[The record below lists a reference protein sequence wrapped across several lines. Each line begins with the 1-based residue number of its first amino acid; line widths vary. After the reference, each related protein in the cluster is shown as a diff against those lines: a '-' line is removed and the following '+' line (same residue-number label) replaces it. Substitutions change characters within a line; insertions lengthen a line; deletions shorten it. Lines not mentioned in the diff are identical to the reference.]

1 VILAICDFLRSTIMH
16 RILRG
21 GIAAA
26 GVLAFLPGAKALAH
40 GFAGDRFFP
49 ATILTDDPFVAD
61 EASLPTIALDPTA
74 ADGTREIGVGSDLSM
89 LITPKWD
96 FTLSDEWDHLKTPG
110 FPATSGTGGLT
121 TGTQYQLFI
130 NAEHEAM
137 ALAAFDVTWGNSGA
151 TSVGAPA
158 FTTLSPT
165 FDFGKGFGDLPD
177 SLPWLRPFALTG
189 NLSFN
194 FPTKTEALGMLNPNS
209 FFYGFAV
216 EYSIPYL
223 QEEVRDVGL
232 GPPFNRL
239 IPLVEFA
246 LTTPFNRGYSGMTT
260 GTVQP
265 GVLWAGQYFQV
276 GAEMI
281 IPTNSLSG
289 HGIGGIVQLHFYLDD
304 LFPNSIGRPIS
315 EW

>member
-1 VILAICDFLRSTIMH
+1 MH
-16 RILRG
+16 RVFCRG
-21 GIAAA
+21 LAAA
-26 GVLAFLPGAKALAH
+26 AAAALLLPGAEAMAH

-61 EASLPTIALDPTA
+61 EMSLPTVTLNPTQSDGSRELDV
-74 ADGTREIGVGSDLSM
+74 GTDLSM

-96 FTLSDEWDHLKTPG
+96 FTLSNDWAHIRTPG
-110 FPATSGTGGLT
+110 MSTQTGLTGLT

-137 ALAAFDVTWGNSGA
+137 ALAALDVTWGNTGRIA
-151 TSVGAPA
+151 AGAPA
-158 FTTLSPT
+158 FTTISPT

-189 NLSFN
+189 NISLN
-194 FPTKTEALGMLNPNS
+194 FPTEAETNGTPNPNS
-209 FFYGFAV
+209 LFYGFAV

-223 QEEVRDVGL
+223 QSQVRDLGL

-246 LTTPFNRGYSGMTT
+246 LTSPFNRGQSGTTT

-265 GVLWAGQYFQV
+265 GVIWAGQYFQV

-289 HGIGGIVQLHFYLDD
+289 HGIGGVVQLHFYLDD

-315 EW
+315 QW

>member
-1 VILAICDFLRSTIMH
+1 MNPIPSR
-16 RILRG
+16 
-21 GIAAA
+21 AAA
-26 GVLAFLPGAKALAH
+26 AAAVIFLSANSAALAH

-61 EASLPTIALDPTA
+61 EISLPTVTLNPTA
-74 ADGTREIGVGSDLSM
+74 SDGSREFDIGSDLSQ
-89 LITPKWD
+89 LITPSWD
-96 FTLSDEWDHLKTPG
+96 FTIGSDWAHIRTPG
-110 FPATSGTGGLT
+110 VGTQTGFLGLT

-130 NAEHEAM
+130 NGPHEAM
-137 ALAAFDVTWGNSGA
+137 ALAALDVTWGHTGNL
-151 TSVGAPA
+151 SVGAPN

-189 NLSFN
+189 NLSLN
-194 FPTKTEALGMLNPNS
+194 LPTQAETNGMFNPNS

-223 QEEVRDVGL
+223 QSQVKDLGL

-246 LTTPFNRGYSGMTT
+246 LTTSLDRGQGGITT

-265 GVLWAGQYFQV
+265 GVIWAGQYFQV

-289 HGIGGIVQLHFYLDD
+289 HGIGGVFQFHMYLDD
-304 LFPNSIGRPIS
+304 LFPHSIGRPIS
-315 EW
+315 QW

>member
-1 VILAICDFLRSTIMH
+1 MH
-16 RILRG
+16 RVINRG
-21 GIAAA
+21 LAAA
-26 GVLAFLPGAKALAH
+26 TVAALLPGVEAGAH

-61 EASLPTIALDPTA
+61 EMSLPTVTLNPTQS
-74 ADGTREIGVGSDLSM
+74 DGSRELGVATDLST

-96 FTLSDEWDHLKTPG
+96 FTIGTEWQHLWMPG
-110 FPATSGTGGLT
+110 APNATGFGGLD

-130 NAEHEAM
+130 NGPHEAM
-137 ALAAFDVTWGNSGA
+137 ALAGLDVNWGNTGRVQA
-151 TSVGAPA
+151 LGAPA
-158 FTTLSPT
+158 FTTISPT

-189 NLSFN
+189 NLSFD
-194 FPTKTEALGMLNPNS
+194 FPTETESNGVPNPNN
-209 FFYGFAV
+209 FNYGFAI

-223 QEEVRDVGL
+223 QSQVRDLGL
-232 GPPFNRL
+232 GAPFNRL

-246 LTTPFNRGYSGMTT
+246 LTTPLNRGQTGKTT

-265 GVLWAGQYFQV
+265 GVIWAGSYFQV

-289 HGIGGIVQLHFYLDD
+289 HGIGGVVQLHFYLDD

-315 EW
+315 QW

>member
-1 VILAICDFLRSTIMH
+1 MH
-16 RILRG
+16 RVICRG
-21 GIAAA
+21 LAAA
-26 GVLAFLPGAKALAH
+26 AVAALLPGAEAMAH

-61 EASLPTIALDPTA
+61 EMSLPTVTLNPTQS
-74 ADGTREIGVGSDLSM
+74 DGSREFDVGTDLSM

-96 FTLSDEWDHLKTPG
+96 FTLSNDWAHTRIPG
-110 FPATSGTGGLT
+110 MSTQTGLTGLT

-137 ALAAFDVTWGNSGA
+137 ALAALDVTWGNTGRIA
-151 TSVGAPA
+151 AGAPA
-158 FTTLSPT
+158 FTTISPT
-165 FDFGKGFGDLPD
+165 FDFGKGFGDLPN

-189 NLSFN
+189 NLSFD
-194 FPTKTEALGMLNPNS
+194 FPTETESNGMPNPNN
-209 FFYGFAV
+209 FNYGFAI

-223 QEEVRDVGL
+223 QSQVKDLGL

-246 LTTPFNRGYSGMTT
+246 LTSPFNRGQSGTTT

-265 GVLWAGQYFQV
+265 GVIWAGQYFQV

-289 HGIGGIVQLHFYLDD
+289 HGIGGVVQLHFYLDD

-315 EW
+315 QW

>member
-1 VILAICDFLRSTIMH
+1 MH
-16 RILRG
+16 RILCRG
-21 GIAAA
+21 LAAA
-26 GVLAFLPGAKALAH
+26 TVAALLPGAEAGAH

-61 EASLPTIALDPTA
+61 EMSLPTVTLNPTQS
-74 ADGTREIGVGSDLSM
+74 DGSREFDIGGDLSM
-89 LITPKWD
+89 LITPKLD
-96 FTLSDEWDHLKTPG
+96 FTLSNDWAHTRMPG
-110 FPATSGTGGLT
+110 MSTQTGLTGLT

-137 ALAAFDVTWGNSGA
+137 ALAAVDVTWGNTGRLA
-151 TSVGAPA
+151 AGAPA
-158 FTTLSPT
+158 FTTISPT
-165 FDFGKGFGDLPD
+165 FDFGKGFGDLPN

-189 NLSFN
+189 NLSLN
-194 FPTKTEALGMLNPNS
+194 FPTETETNGTPNPNS
-209 FFYGFAV
+209 FFYGFAI

-223 QEEVRDVGL
+223 QSQVRDLGL
-232 GPPFNRL
+232 GPPFNRM

-246 LTTPFNRGYSGMTT
+246 LTSPFNRGQSGTTT

-265 GVLWAGQYFQV
+265 GIIWAGQYFQV

-289 HGIGGIVQLHFYLDD
+289 HGIGGVVQLHFYLDD

-315 EW
+315 QW

>member
-1 VILAICDFLRSTIMH
+1 MH
-16 RILRG
+16 RVINRG
-21 GIAAA
+21 LAAA
-26 GVLAFLPGAKALAH
+26 TVAALLPGVEAGAH

-61 EASLPTIALDPTA
+61 EMSLPTVTLNPTQS
-74 ADGTREIGVGSDLSM
+74 DGSRELGVATDLST

-96 FTLSDEWDHLKTPG
+96 FTIGTEWQHLWMPG
-110 FPATSGTGGLT
+110 APNATGFGGLD

-130 NAEHEAM
+130 NGPHEAI
-137 ALAAFDVTWGNSGA
+137 ALAGLDVNWGNTGRVQA
-151 TSVGAPA
+151 LGAPA
-158 FTTLSPT
+158 FTTISPT

-189 NLSFN
+189 NLSFD
-194 FPTKTEALGMLNPNS
+194 FPTETESNGVPNPNN
-209 FFYGFAV
+209 FNYGFAI

-223 QEEVRDVGL
+223 QSQVRDLGL
-232 GPPFNRL
+232 GAPFNRL

-246 LTTPFNRGYSGMTT
+246 LTTPLNRGQTGKTT

-265 GVLWAGQYFQV
+265 GVIWAGSYFQV

-289 HGIGGIVQLHFYLDD
+289 HGIGGVVQLHFYLDD

-315 EW
+315 QW

>member
-1 VILAICDFLRSTIMH
+1 MYRVFF
-16 RILRG
+16 RG
-21 GIAAA
+21 LAAA
-26 GVLAFLPGAKALAH
+26 TVAALLPGAEAMAH

-49 ATILTDDPFVAD
+49 ATILTDDPFVAS
-61 EASLPTIALDPTA
+61 EVSLPTISLNPTQSDGSRELD
-74 ADGTREIGVGSDLSM
+74 IGPDLSM

-96 FTLSDEWDHLKTPG
+96 FTIGSDWQHIRAPG
-110 FPATSGTGGLT
+110 LPTVTGWGGLE

-130 NAEHEAM
+130 NAPHEAM
-137 ALAAFDVTWGNSGA
+137 ALAGLNVTWANTGSLA
-151 TSVGAPA
+151 VGAPD

-165 FDFGKGFGDLPD
+165 IDFGKGFGDLST
-177 SLPWLRPFALTG
+177 SLGPLRPFALTG
-189 NLSFN
+189 NLSVD
-194 FPTKTEALGMLNPNS
+194 FPTKTQSMGVQNPNV
-209 FFYGFAV
+209 FNYGFAI

-223 QEEVRDVGL
+223 QSEVRDFGL
-232 GPPFNRL
+232 GAPFNRM

-246 LTTPFNRGYSGMTT
+246 LSSPFNRGFGGTTT

-265 GVLWAGQYFQV
+265 GVIWAGQYFQV

-289 HGIGGIVQLHFYLDD
+289 HGIGGVVQLHFYLDD

-315 EW
+315 QWFK

>member
-1 VILAICDFLRSTIMH
+1 MH
-16 RILRG
+16 RVICRG
-21 GIAAA
+21 VAIATLAA
-26 GVLAFLPGAKALAH
+26 LSPSAEALAH

-61 EASLPTIALDPTA
+61 EMSLPTVTLNPTQSDGSRALDF
-74 ADGTREIGVGSDLSM
+74 GSDLSM

-96 FTLSDEWDHLKTPG
+96 FTIGSQWQHVRSPG
-110 FPATSGTGGLT
+110 MPTVTGGGGLA

-137 ALAAFDVTWGNSGA
+137 ALAALDVTWGNTGNLA
-151 TSVGAPA
+151 VGAPA
-158 FTTLSPT
+158 FTTISPT
-165 FDFGKGFGDLPD
+165 FDFGKGLGDLPD

-194 FPTKTEALGMLNPNS
+194 FPTEVETNGVPNPNS
-209 FFYGFAV
+209 FFYGFAI

-223 QEEVRDVGL
+223 QSEVRDIGL
-232 GPPFNRL
+232 GPPFNRM

-246 LTTPFNRGYSGMTT
+246 LTSPFNRGQTGTTT

-265 GVLWAGQYFQV
+265 GIIWAGQYFQV

-289 HGIGGIVQLHFYLDD
+289 HGIGGVVQLHFYLDD

-315 EW
+315 KW

>member
-1 VILAICDFLRSTIMH
+1 MRPTLYEWRCAQFAL
-16 RILRG
+16 
-21 GIAAA
+21 AAA
-26 GVLAFLPGAKALAH
+26 LTITQLDDALAH

-61 EASLPTIALDPTA
+61 EMSLPTFTLDPTA
-74 ADGTREIGVGSDLSM
+74 SDGSREFDIGADLSQ
-89 LITPKWD
+89 LITPNWD
-96 FTLSDEWDHLKTPG
+96 FTIGSQWKHIRPPG
-110 FPATSGTGGLT
+110 LPTVTGWGGLT
-121 TGTQYQLFI
+121 TGTQYQLFV
-130 NAEHEAM
+130 NAPHEAL
-137 ALAAFDVTWGNSGA
+137 ALAALNVNWGNTGNPA
-151 TSVGAPA
+151 VGAPD

-189 NLSFN
+189 NLSVN
-194 FPTKTEALGMLNPNS
+194 FPTKTQSMGAQIPNS
-209 FFYGFAV
+209 LFYGFAI

-223 QEEVRDVGL
+223 QSEVRDIGL
-232 GPPFNRL
+232 GPPFNRM

-246 LTTPFNRGYSGMTT
+246 LTSPFNRGQSGTTT

-265 GVLWAGQYFQV
+265 GVIWAGQYFQV

-289 HGIGGIVQLHFYLDD
+289 HGIGGVVQLHFYLDD
-304 LFPNSIGRPIS
+304 LFPNSIGRPLS
-315 EW
+315 KW

>member
-1 VILAICDFLRSTIMH
+1 M
-16 RILRG
+16 
-21 GIAAA
+21 
-26 GVLAFLPGAKALAH
+26 AH

-49 ATILTDDPFVAD
+49 ATILTDDPFVAN
-61 EASLPTIALDPTA
+61 EISLPTVTLNPTLS
-74 ADGTREIGVGSDLSM
+74 DGSREIDIESDLSM
-89 LITPKWD
+89 RITPD
-96 FTLSDEWDHLKTPG
+96 TG
-110 FPATSGTGGLT
+110 FVIGAPWEHVKPPCMPALTGFGALRT
-121 TGTQYQLFI
+121 EGQYQLFI
-130 NAEHEAM
+130 NGPHEAL
-137 ALAAFDVTWGNSGA
+137 ALAALNVTWGNTGN
-151 TSVGAPA
+151 VQQLGAPD

-189 NLSFN
+189 NIAVN
-194 FPTKTEALGMLNPNS
+194 FPTETKTMGMENS
-209 FFYGFAV
+209 NSVFYGFAI

-232 GPPFNRL
+232 GPPFNRM

-246 LTTPFNRGYSGMTT
+246 LTSPFNRGFGGTTT

-265 GVLWAGQYFQV
+265 GVIWTGQYYQV

-289 HGIGGIVQLHFYLDD
+289 HGIGGVVQLHFYLDD
-304 LFPNSIGRPIS
+304 LFPHGIGRPIS
-315 EW
+315 QWFRQ

>member
-1 VILAICDFLRSTIMH
+1 MPSSLCRRLAT
-16 RILRG
+16 
-21 GIAAA
+21 AVT
-26 GVLAFLPGAKALAH
+26 VLLLPDAALAH

-61 EASLPTIALDPTA
+61 EASLPTITLNPTGS
-74 ADGTREIGVGSDLSM
+74 DGTRELDLEADLSQ
-89 LITPKWD
+89 LITPRWD
-96 FTLSDEWDHLKTPG
+96 FTLDNGWTHLKTPG
-110 FPATSGTGGLT
+110 LPNAVGFTGFT

-137 ALAAFDVTWGNSGA
+137 ALAGLDVAWGNTGRL
-151 TSVGAPA
+151 SVGAPA
-158 FTTLSPT
+158 YTTLSPT
-165 FDFGKGFGDLPD
+165 FDFGKGFGDLPS

-189 NLSFN
+189 NLSVD
-194 FPTKTEALGMLNPNS
+194 FPTEAETEGIPNPNVLN
-209 FFYGFAV
+209 YGFAV

-223 QEEVRDVGL
+223 QSEVRDVGL
-232 GPPFNRL
+232 GPPFDRM

-246 LTTPFNRGYSGMTT
+246 LSTPFNRGQSGMTT

-265 GVLWAGQYFQV
+265 GVIWAGQYMQI

-289 HGIGGIVQLHFYLDD
+289 HGVGGVVQLHFYLDD
-304 LFPNSIGRPIS
+304 LFPAGIGRPIIQ
-315 EW
+315 W

>member
-1 VILAICDFLRSTIMH
+1 MH
-16 RILRG
+16 RVFCRG
-21 GIAAA
+21 LAAA
-26 GVLAFLPGAKALAH
+26 TVAALLPGAEAMAH

-61 EASLPTIALDPTA
+61 EMSLPTVTLNPTLSDGSRELDV
-74 ADGTREIGVGSDLSM
+74 GTDLSM

-96 FTLSDEWDHLKTPG
+96 FTLSNDWAHTRIPG
-110 FPATSGTGGLT
+110 MSTQTGLTGLT

-137 ALAAFDVTWGNSGA
+137 ALADLDVTWGNTGRLA
-151 TSVGAPA
+151 AGAPA
-158 FTTLSPT
+158 FTTISPT
-165 FDFGKGFGDLPD
+165 FDFGKGFGDLPN
-177 SLPWLRPFALTG
+177 SVSWLRPFALTG
-189 NLSFN
+189 NISLN
-194 FPTKTEALGMLNPNS
+194 FPTEAETNGTPNPNS
-209 FFYGFAV
+209 LFYGFAV

-223 QEEVRDVGL
+223 QSQVKDFGWQA
-232 GPPFNRL
+232 PFNRL

-246 LTTPFNRGYSGMTT
+246 LTSPFNRGQSGTTT

-265 GVLWAGQYFQV
+265 GVIWAGQYFQV

-289 HGIGGIVQLHFYLDD
+289 HGIGGVVQLHFYLDD

-315 EW
+315 QW

>member
-1 VILAICDFLRSTIMH
+1 MYRKFCQGL
-16 RILRG
+16 
-21 GIAAA
+21 AAA
-26 GVLAFLPGAKALAH
+26 SLMALPPAAGADAH

-61 EASLPTIALDPTA
+61 EASLPTITLNPTQS
-74 ADGTREIGVGSDLSM
+74 DGSREFNLEGDLSE
-89 LITPKWD
+89 LITPNWD
-96 FTLSDEWDHLKTPG
+96 FTLQSSWSHIRIPG
-110 FPATSGTGGLT
+110 TSPVTGGTGLN
-121 TGTQYQLFI
+121 TGTQYQLFV

-137 ALAAFDVTWGNSGA
+137 ALADFNVTWRNTGNLN
-151 TSVGAPA
+151 VGAPD

-189 NLSFN
+189 NIAVN
-194 FPTKTEALGMLNPNS
+194 FPAQTKTMGIENPDS
-209 FFYGFAV
+209 VFYGFAV

-223 QEEVRDVGL
+223 QSDVRDMGL
-232 GPPFNRL
+232 GPPFNRM

-246 LTTPFNRGYSGMTT
+246 LTSPFNRGFGGTTT

-265 GVLWAGQYFQV
+265 GVIWAGQYYQV
-276 GAEMI
+276 GAELI

-289 HGIGGIVQLHFYLDD
+289 HGIGALVQLHFYLDD
-304 LFPNSIGRPIS
+304 LFPHSIGKPIS
-315 EW
+315 EWFK

>member
-1 VILAICDFLRSTIMH
+1 MH
-16 RILRG
+16 RVINRG
-21 GIAAA
+21 LAAA
-26 GVLAFLPGAKALAH
+26 TVAALLPGVEAGAH

-61 EASLPTIALDPTA
+61 EMSLPTVTLNPTQS
-74 ADGTREIGVGSDLSM
+74 DGSRELGVATDLST

-96 FTLSDEWDHLKTPG
+96 FTIGTEWQHLRMPG
-110 FPATSGTGGLT
+110 APNATGFGGLD

-130 NAEHEAM
+130 NGPHEAM
-137 ALAAFDVTWGNSGA
+137 ALAGLDVNWGNTGRVQA
-151 TSVGAPA
+151 LGAPA
-158 FTTLSPT
+158 FTTISPT

-189 NLSFN
+189 NLSFD
-194 FPTKTEALGMLNPNS
+194 FPTETESNGAPNPNN
-209 FFYGFAV
+209 FNYGFAI

-223 QEEVRDVGL
+223 QSQVRDLGL
-232 GPPFNRL
+232 GAPFNRL

-246 LTTPFNRGYSGMTT
+246 LTTPLNRGQTGKTT

-265 GVLWAGQYFQV
+265 GVIWAGSYFQV

-289 HGIGGIVQLHFYLDD
+289 HGIGGVVQLHFYLDD

-315 EW
+315 QW

>member
-1 VILAICDFLRSTIMH
+1 MH
-16 RILRG
+16 RVICRG
-21 GIAAA
+21 LAAVTVA
-26 GVLAFLPGAKALAH
+26 ALLPSAEAMAH

-61 EASLPTIALDPTA
+61 EMSLPTVTLNPTQS
-74 ADGTREIGVGSDLSM
+74 DGSREFDVGTDLSM
-89 LITPKWD
+89 LITPKLD
-96 FTLSDEWDHLKTPG
+96 FTLSNDWAHTRIPG
-110 FPATSGTGGLT
+110 MSTQTGLTGLT

-137 ALAAFDVTWGNSGA
+137 ALAALDVTWGNTGRVA
-151 TSVGAPA
+151 AGAPA
-158 FTTLSPT
+158 FTTISPT

-177 SLPWLRPFALTG
+177 SVPWLRPFALTG
-189 NLSFN
+189 NLSLN
-194 FPTKTEALGMLNPNS
+194 FPTETETNGSPNPNS
-209 FFYGFAV
+209 LFYGFAI

-223 QEEVRDVGL
+223 QSQVRDLGL
-232 GPPFNRL
+232 GPPFNRM

-246 LTTPFNRGYSGMTT
+246 LTSPFNRGQTGTTT

-265 GVLWAGQYFQV
+265 GVIWAGQYFQV

-289 HGIGGIVQLHFYLDD
+289 HGIGGVVQLHFYLDD

-315 EW
+315 KWFQQ

>member
-1 VILAICDFLRSTIMH
+1 MH
-16 RILRG
+16 RVINRG
-21 GIAAA
+21 LAAA
-26 GVLAFLPGAKALAH
+26 TVAALLPGAEAGAH

-49 ATILTDDPFVAD
+49 ATILTDDPVVAD
-61 EASLPTIALDPTA
+61 EMSLPTVTLNPTQS
-74 ADGTREIGVGSDLSM
+74 DGSRELGVATDLST

-96 FTLSDEWDHLKTPG
+96 FTIGTEWQHLWMPG
-110 FPATSGTGGLT
+110 APNATGFGGLD

-130 NAEHEAM
+130 NGPHEAI
-137 ALAAFDVTWGNSGA
+137 ALAGLDVNWGNTGRVQA
-151 TSVGAPA
+151 LGAPA
-158 FTTLSPT
+158 FTTISPT

-189 NLSFN
+189 NLSFD
-194 FPTKTEALGMLNPNS
+194 FPTETESNGMPNPNN
-209 FFYGFAV
+209 FNYGFAI

-223 QEEVRDVGL
+223 QSQVRDLGL
-232 GPPFNRL
+232 GAPFNRL

-246 LTTPFNRGYSGMTT
+246 LTTPLNRGQTGKTT

-265 GVLWAGQYFQV
+265 GVIWAGSYFQV

-289 HGIGGIVQLHFYLDD
+289 HGIGGVVQLHFYLDD

-315 EW
+315 QW

>member
-1 VILAICDFLRSTIMH
+1 MH
-16 RILRG
+16 RVFCRG
-21 GIAAA
+21 LAAA
-26 GVLAFLPGAKALAH
+26 AVAALLPGAEAMAH

-61 EASLPTIALDPTA
+61 EMSLPTVTLNPTQN
-74 ADGTREIGVGSDLSM
+74 DGSRELNVGTDLSM

-96 FTLSDEWDHLKTPG
+96 FTLSNDWAHIRTPG
-110 FPATSGTGGLT
+110 MSTQTGLTGLT

-130 NAEHEAM
+130 NADHEAM
-137 ALAAFDVTWGNSGA
+137 ALAALDVTWGNTGRVA
-151 TSVGAPA
+151 AGAPA

-177 SLPWLRPFALTG
+177 SVPWLRPFALTG
-189 NLSFN
+189 NISLN
-194 FPTKTEALGMLNPNS
+194 FPTEAETNGTPNPNS
-209 FFYGFAV
+209 LFFGFAV

-223 QEEVRDVGL
+223 QSQVRDLGL

-246 LTTPFNRGYSGMTT
+246 LTSPFNRGQRGTTT

-265 GVLWAGQYFQV
+265 GVIWAGQYFQV

-289 HGIGGIVQLHFYLDD
+289 HGIGGVVQLHFYLDD

-315 EW
+315 QW

>member
-1 VILAICDFLRSTIMH
+1 MSLTKSWAVAV
-16 RILRG
+16 
-21 GIAAA
+21 AAVTLVSA
-26 GVLAFLPGAKALAH
+26 SSGALAH

-61 EASLPTIALDPTA
+61 EMSLPTVTLDPTA
-74 ADGTREIGVGSDLSM
+74 SDGSREIGIGSDLSM
-89 LITPKWD
+89 LITPSWD
-96 FTLSDEWDHLKTPG
+96 FTLSTNWAHIRTPAAPTQTG
-110 FPATSGTGGLT
+110 FQGLT

-137 ALAAFDVTWGNSGA
+137 ALAALDVTWGNTGSLA
-151 TSVGAPA
+151 AGAPG

-189 NLSFN
+189 NLVFN
-194 FPTKTEALGMLNPNS
+194 FPTQVETQGVPNPNS

-223 QEEVRDVGL
+223 QSQVKDLGI
-232 GPPFNRL
+232 GPPFNRM

-246 LTTPFNRGYSGMTT
+246 LTTQLNRGQSGMTT

-265 GVLWAGQYFQV
+265 GVIWAGQTFQV

-281 IPTNSLSG
+281 IPTNSQSG
-289 HGIGGIVQLHFYLDD
+289 HGIGGVVQLHFYLDD
-304 LFPNSIGRPIS
+304 LFPNSIGRPILQ
-315 EW
+315 W